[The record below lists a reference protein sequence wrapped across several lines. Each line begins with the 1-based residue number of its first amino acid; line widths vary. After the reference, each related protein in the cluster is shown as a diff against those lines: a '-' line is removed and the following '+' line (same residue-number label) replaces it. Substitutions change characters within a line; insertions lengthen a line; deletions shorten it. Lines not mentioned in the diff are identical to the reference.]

1 MIQQYLG
8 ISPDKLIKAGWE
20 TLYMV
25 GFSLIIGS
33 IVGFFIAIVLRLTR
47 KGGLK
52 ENPLLYTILNGFIN
66 IIRSTPFIIL
76 LVCVM
81 PFTKIIVGTRIGT
94 RAAIVPLVIYT
105 APFLAR
111 LLETSL
117 LEVGGGIIEAAQ
129 SMGATTFQIIVHF
142 VLPEAFASV
151 ILALTTGTIALIG
164 ATAMAGYIGGG
175 GIGNIALTY
184 GYQTFNFP
192 LMFATVFILIAFV
205 WIIQSLGNR
214 LSQKRRTHQ
223 KNTMP
228 NPSHVIKLI
237 KSLYIQI
244 KQRKRRTQL

>member
-33 IVGFFIAIVLRLTR
+33 IVGFFIAIVLWLTR

-184 GYQTFNFP
+184 GYRTFNFP

-223 KNTMP
+223 
-228 NPSHVIKLI
+228 
-237 KSLYIQI
+237 
-244 KQRKRRTQL
+244 

>member
-33 IVGFFIAIVLRLTR
+33 IVGFFIAIVLWLTR

-52 ENPLLYTILNGFIN
+52 ENPLIYTILNGFIN

-94 RAAIVPLVIYT
+94 KAAIVPLVIYT

-117 LEVGGGIIEAAQ
+117 LEVGGGIIETAQ

-192 LMFATVFILIAFV
+192 LMFSTVFILIAFV

-223 KNTMP
+223 
-228 NPSHVIKLI
+228 
-237 KSLYIQI
+237 
-244 KQRKRRTQL
+244 

>member
-33 IVGFFIAIVLRLTR
+33 IVGFFIAIVLWLTR

-81 PFTKIIVGTRIGT
+81 PFTKIIVGTR
-94 RAAIVPLVIYT
+94 
-105 APFLAR
+105 
-111 LLETSL
+111 
-117 LEVGGGIIEAAQ
+117 
-129 SMGATTFQIIVHF
+129 
-142 VLPEAFASV
+142 
-151 ILALTTGTIALIG
+151 
-164 ATAMAGYIGGG
+164 
-175 GIGNIALTY
+175 
-184 GYQTFNFP
+184 TFNFP

-205 WIIQSLGNR
+205 WIIQSVGNR

-223 KNTMP
+223 
-228 NPSHVIKLI
+228 
-237 KSLYIQI
+237 
-244 KQRKRRTQL
+244 

>member
-33 IVGFFIAIVLRLTR
+33 IVGFFIAIVLWLTR

-164 ATAMAGYIGGG
+164 ATAMAGY
-175 GIGNIALTY
+175 N

-205 WIIQSLGNR
+205 WIIQSVGNR

-223 KNTMP
+223 
-228 NPSHVIKLI
+228 
-237 KSLYIQI
+237 
-244 KQRKRRTQL
+244 

>member
-1 MIQQYLG
+1 MIEQYLG
-8 ISPDKLIKAGWE
+8 ISTDKLVKAGWE

-33 IVGFFIAIVLRLTR
+33 VVGFLIAIVLWLTR

-52 ENPLLYTILNGFIN
+52 ENRILYTILNGFIN
-66 IIRSTPFIIL
+66 VVRSTPFIIL

-81 PFTKIIVGTRIGT
+81 PVTKFIVGTRIG
-94 RAAIVPLVIYT
+94 T

-111 LLETSL
+111 LLENSL
-117 LEVGGGIIEAAQ
+117 LDVNAGIIEAAQ
-129 SMGATTFQIIVHF
+129 AMGANTLQIVIHF
-142 VLPEAFASV
+142 VLPEAFASI

-192 LMFATVFILIAFV
+192 LMFSTVFILIAFV
-205 WIIQSLGNR
+205 WLIQSLGNL

-223 KNTMP
+223 
-228 NPSHVIKLI
+228 
-237 KSLYIQI
+237 
-244 KQRKRRTQL
+244 

>member
-33 IVGFFIAIVLRLTR
+33 IVGFFIAIVLWLTR

-52 ENPLLYTILNGFIN
+52 ENPLLYTILNGVIN
-66 IIRSTPFIIL
+66 IIRS
-76 LVCVM
+76 
-81 PFTKIIVGTRIGT
+81 TRIGT

-223 KNTMP
+223 
-228 NPSHVIKLI
+228 
-237 KSLYIQI
+237 
-244 KQRKRRTQL
+244 

>member
-33 IVGFFIAIVLRLTR
+33 IVGFFIAIVLWLTR

-192 LMFATVFILIAFV
+192 LMFAIVFILIAFV
-205 WIIQSLGNR
+205 WSIQSLGNR

-223 KNTMP
+223 
-228 NPSHVIKLI
+228 
-237 KSLYIQI
+237 
-244 KQRKRRTQL
+244 

>member
-33 IVGFFIAIVLRLTR
+33 IVGFFIAIVLWLTR

-142 VLPEAFASV
+142 VLPEAICF
-151 ILALTTGTIALIG
+151 
-164 ATAMAGYIGGG
+164 GYPGSDNRHHRPHRSNCDGR
-175 GIGNIALTY
+175 LHRRRRHRKHR
-184 GYQTFNFP
+184 P
-192 LMFATVFILIAFV
+192 DL
-205 WIIQSLGNR
+205 R
-214 LSQKRRTHQ
+214 LSD
-223 KNTMP
+223 
-228 NPSHVIKLI
+228 L
-237 KSLYIQI
+237 
-244 KQRKRRTQL
+244 

>member
-33 IVGFFIAIVLRLTR
+33 IVGFFIAIVLWLTR

-175 GIGNIALTY
+175 GIGNIALPY
-184 GYQTFNFP
+184 GYQTFTFP

-223 KNTMP
+223 
-228 NPSHVIKLI
+228 
-237 KSLYIQI
+237 
-244 KQRKRRTQL
+244 

>member
-33 IVGFFIAIVLRLTR
+33 IVGFFIAIVLWLTR

-184 GYQTFNFP
+184 CYQTFNFP

-223 KNTMP
+223 
-228 NPSHVIKLI
+228 
-237 KSLYIQI
+237 
-244 KQRKRRTQL
+244 

>member
-33 IVGFFIAIVLRLTR
+33 IVGFLIAIVLWLTR

-52 ENPLLYTILNGFIN
+52 ENSLLYTILNGFIN

-192 LMFATVFILIAFV
+192 LMLKV
-205 WIIQSLGNR
+205 
-214 LSQKRRTHQ
+214 
-223 KNTMP
+223 
-228 NPSHVIKLI
+228 
-237 KSLYIQI
+237 
-244 KQRKRRTQL
+244 

>member
-33 IVGFFIAIVLRLTR
+33 IVGFFIAIVLWLTR

-205 WIIQSLGNR
+205 WIIQSRG
-214 LSQKRRTHQ
+214 KPAVTEA
-223 KNTMP
+223 TD
-228 NPSHVIKLI
+228 PSVTYNLFLLKKLLI
-237 KSLYIQI
+237 
-244 KQRKRRTQL
+244 

>member
-33 IVGFFIAIVLRLTR
+33 IVGFFIAIVLWLTR

-142 VLPEAFASV
+142 VPEAFASV

-223 KNTMP
+223 
-228 NPSHVIKLI
+228 
-237 KSLYIQI
+237 
-244 KQRKRRTQL
+244 

>member
-33 IVGFFIAIVLRLTR
+33 IVGFLIAIVLWLTR

-52 ENPLLYTILNGFIN
+52 ENSLLYTILNGFIN

-175 GIGNIALTY
+175 IGNIALTY

-214 LSQKRRTHQ
+214 LSQKSRTHQ
-223 KNTMP
+223 
-228 NPSHVIKLI
+228 
-237 KSLYIQI
+237 
-244 KQRKRRTQL
+244 

>member
-33 IVGFFIAIVLRLTR
+33 IVGFFIAIVLWLTR

-52 ENPLLYTILNGFIN
+52 ENPLIYTILNGFIN

-94 RAAIVPLVIYT
+94 KAAIVPLVIYT

-192 LMFATVFILIAFV
+192 LMFSTVFILIAFV

-214 LSQKRRTHQ
+214 LSQKQRTHQ
-223 KNTMP
+223 
-228 NPSHVIKLI
+228 
-237 KSLYIQI
+237 
-244 KQRKRRTQL
+244 

>member
-33 IVGFFIAIVLRLTR
+33 IVGFFIAIVLWLTR

-81 PFTKIIVGTRIGT
+81 PFTKIIVRHPDRYQGGY
-94 RAAIVPLVIYT
+94 RAISYLYRPI
-105 APFLAR
+105 LAR

-117 LEVGGGIIEAAQ
+117 LEVGGGTSRQPSRWEQ
-129 SMGATTFQIIVHF
+129 PRSR
-142 VLPEAFASV
+142 LS
-151 ILALTTGTIALIG
+151 
-164 ATAMAGYIGGG
+164 
-175 GIGNIALTY
+175 
-184 GYQTFNFP
+184 
-192 LMFATVFILIAFV
+192 FILCFRKH
-205 WIIQSLGNR
+205 LLR
-214 LSQKRRTHQ
+214 LSW
-223 KNTMP
+223 
-228 NPSHVIKLI
+228 L
-237 KSLYIQI
+237 
-244 KQRKRRTQL
+244 

>member
-33 IVGFFIAIVLRLTR
+33 IVGFFIAIVLWLTR

-52 ENPLLYTILNGFIN
+52 ENPLLYTVLNGFIN

-94 RAAIVPLVIYT
+94 KAAIVPLVIYT

-192 LMFATVFILIAFV
+192 LMFSTVFILIAFV

-223 KNTMP
+223 
-228 NPSHVIKLI
+228 
-237 KSLYIQI
+237 
-244 KQRKRRTQL
+244 

>member
-33 IVGFFIAIVLRLTR
+33 IVGFFIAIILWLTR

-52 ENPLLYTILNGFIN
+52 ENPLIYTILNGFIN

-94 RAAIVPLVIYT
+94 KAAIVPLVIYT

-192 LMFATVFILIAFV
+192 LMFSTVFILIAFV

-214 LSQKRRTHQ
+214 LSQKQRTHQ
-223 KNTMP
+223 
-228 NPSHVIKLI
+228 
-237 KSLYIQI
+237 
-244 KQRKRRTQL
+244 

>member
-33 IVGFFIAIVLRLTR
+33 IVGFFIAIVLWLTR

-175 GIGNIALTY
+175 IGNIALTY

-223 KNTMP
+223 
-228 NPSHVIKLI
+228 
-237 KSLYIQI
+237 
-244 KQRKRRTQL
+244 

>member
-33 IVGFFIAIVLRLTR
+33 IVGFLIAIVLWLTR

-52 ENPLLYTILNGFIN
+52 ENSLLYTILNGFIN

-184 GYQTFNFP
+184 GYQTVNFP

-214 LSQKRRTHQ
+214 LSQKSRTHQ
-223 KNTMP
+223 
-228 NPSHVIKLI
+228 
-237 KSLYIQI
+237 
-244 KQRKRRTQL
+244 

>member
-33 IVGFFIAIVLRLTR
+33 IVGFFIAIVLWLTR

-52 ENPLLYTILNGFIN
+52 ENPLLYTILNGVIN

-175 GIGNIALTY
+175 G
-184 GYQTFNFP
+184 YQTFNFP

-223 KNTMP
+223 
-228 NPSHVIKLI
+228 
-237 KSLYIQI
+237 
-244 KQRKRRTQL
+244 

>member
-33 IVGFFIAIVLRLTR
+33 IVGFFIAIVLWLTR

-52 ENPLLYTILNGFIN
+52 ENPLLYTILNDFIN

-117 LEVGGGIIEAAQ
+117 LEVGGGIIQ
-129 SMGATTFQIIVHF
+129 NGYFGAVMNGVQRGF
-142 VLPEAFASV
+142 
-151 ILALTTGTIALIG
+151 
-164 ATAMAGYIGGG
+164 GGRKDG
-175 GIGNIALTY
+175 SRNGRNR
-184 GYQTFNFP
+184 
-192 LMFATVFILIAFV
+192 
-205 WIIQSLGNR
+205 GNR
-214 LSQKRRTHQ
+214 DQVTLLGFVEIFGISG
-223 KNTMP
+223 M
-228 NPSHVIKLI
+228 L
-237 KSLYIQI
+237 LYIEI
-244 KQRKRRTQL
+244 DFAVI

>member
-33 IVGFFIAIVLRLTR
+33 IVGFFIAIVLWLTR

-52 ENPLLYTILNGFIN
+52 ENPLLYTILNGVIN
-66 IIRSTPFIIL
+66 IIRSIL

-223 KNTMP
+223 
-228 NPSHVIKLI
+228 
-237 KSLYIQI
+237 
-244 KQRKRRTQL
+244 

>member
-20 TLYMV
+20 TMYMV

-33 IVGFFIAIVLRLTR
+33 IVGFFIAIVLWLTR

-184 GYQTFNFP
+184 GR
-192 LMFATVFILIAFV
+192 
-205 WIIQSLGNR
+205 SEE
-214 LSQKRRTHQ
+214 RRVGKECRSRWSPYH
-223 KNTMP
+223 
-228 NPSHVIKLI
+228 
-237 KSLYIQI
+237 
-244 KQRKRRTQL
+244 

>member
-33 IVGFFIAIVLRLTR
+33 IVGFFIAIVLWLTR

-184 GYQTFNFP
+184 VYQTFNFP

-223 KNTMP
+223 
-228 NPSHVIKLI
+228 
-237 KSLYIQI
+237 
-244 KQRKRRTQL
+244 

>member
-33 IVGFFIAIVLRLTR
+33 IVGFFIAIVLWLTR

-105 APFLAR
+105 APFLEDFLRHRFWKSAAASSRQPSRWERPRSR
-111 LLETSL
+111 LS
-117 LEVGGGIIEAAQ
+117 
-129 SMGATTFQIIVHF
+129 
-142 VLPEAFASV
+142 
-151 ILALTTGTIALIG
+151 
-164 ATAMAGYIGGG
+164 
-175 GIGNIALTY
+175 
-184 GYQTFNFP
+184 
-192 LMFATVFILIAFV
+192 FILCF
-205 WIIQSLGNR
+205 QKHLLR
-214 LSQKRRTHQ
+214 LSW
-223 KNTMP
+223 
-228 NPSHVIKLI
+228 L
-237 KSLYIQI
+237 
-244 KQRKRRTQL
+244 

>member
-33 IVGFFIAIVLRLTR
+33 IVGFFIAIVLWLTR

-52 ENPLLYTILNGFIN
+52 ENPLLYTILNGVIN

-192 LMFATVFILIAFV
+192 LMFSTVFILIAFV

-223 KNTMP
+223 
-228 NPSHVIKLI
+228 
-237 KSLYIQI
+237 
-244 KQRKRRTQL
+244 

>member
-33 IVGFFIAIVLRLTR
+33 IVGFFIAIVLWLTR

-52 ENPLLYTILNGFIN
+52 ENPLIYTILNGVIN

-94 RAAIVPLVIYT
+94 KAAIVPLVIYT

-117 LEVGGGIIEAAQ
+117 LEFGGGIIEAAQ
-129 SMGATTFQIIVHF
+129 SMGATTFQIIIHF

-192 LMFATVFILIAFV
+192 LMFSTVFILIAFV

-223 KNTMP
+223 
-228 NPSHVIKLI
+228 
-237 KSLYIQI
+237 
-244 KQRKRRTQL
+244 

>member
-33 IVGFFIAIVLRLTR
+33 IVGFFIAIVLWLTR

-192 LMFATVFILIAFV
+192 LMFATVFILIVCLDHPESGKPAV
-205 WIIQSLGNR
+205 TEETDTSVNQIIS
-214 LSQKRRTHQ
+214 
-223 KNTMP
+223 
-228 NPSHVIKLI
+228 
-237 KSLYIQI
+237 
-244 KQRKRRTQL
+244 